1 MAEKIKNNRDLF
13 LKFSFMYFL
22 AHILKVLGID
32 EEIEEIMPTEMIS
45 FKKIGRRKIFD
56 NFLDFHVVTKSEK
69 ILIFEFKK
77 NPLTKKDLKQAFEYY
92 DRFHCQKKADVKLII
107 ILLSKDGKI
116 KEYTKLDIT
125 YHPQIIKTKKINK
138 QKPLSS
144 IRDKLQHNKKL
155 TEEEISLLITLPLFD
170 IKESEADIT
179 EEICGYVKF
188 KRHCIPENLYGKMVL
203 AMFLNIEEY
212 VDEEKKEKLLEMINM
227 AEAYQGVISEIRNEA
242 RNDGLN
248 EGRNQGRK
256 SIISRLL
263 KKYSVDE
270 VAELLEM
277 KSSEILSII
286 NKVD

>member
-45 FKKIGRRKIFD
+45 FKKVGRRKIFD
-56 NFLDFHVVTKSEK
+56 SFLDFHVVTKSEK

-92 DRFHCQKKADVKLII
+92 DRLHCQKKADVKLII

-188 KRHCIPENLYGKMVL
+188 KRHCIPENLYDEMVL

-227 AEAYQGVISEIRNEA
+227 AEAYQGVIAEIRNEA
-242 RNDGLN
+242 RN
-248 EGRNQGRK
+248 EEKK

>member
-56 NFLDFHVVTKSEK
+56 SFLDFHVVTKSEK

-92 DRFHCQKKADVKLII
+92 DRLHCQKKADVKLII
-107 ILLSKDGKI
+107 ILLSRGGKI
-116 KEYTKLDIT
+116 MEYTKLDIT

-138 QKPLSS
+138 QKPLST

-170 IKESEADIT
+170 IKEGEADIT
-179 EEICGYVKF
+179 EEICGYIKL
-188 KRHCIPENLYGKMVL
+188 KRHCIPENLYDEMVL
-203 AMFLNIEEY
+203 AMFLNIEIWRKHIRE
-212 VDEEKKEKLLEMINM
+212 LFLRLEMM
-227 AEAYQGVISEIRNEA
+227 V
-242 RNDGLN
+242 
-248 EGRNQGRK
+248 
-256 SIISRLL
+256 
-263 KKYSVDE
+263 
-270 VAELLEM
+270 
-277 KSSEILSII
+277 
-286 NKVD
+286 